1 MTGQEIFD
9 TVLAHLRK
17 QGKAS
22 LNARGKC
29 AYRGEGGTAC
39 AVGCLITDELYDPRI
54 ENWGVGSILN
64 LRTNGVG
71 IDETEAYREAYREA
85 LSRIVSHLGQENEA
99 LLADLQCAHDNQL
112 AKLGLPYWERA
123 MERIAGSHG
132 LVYTPS

>member
-9 TVLAHLRK
+9 SVLAHLRK
-17 QGKAS
+17 QGDAS
-22 LNARGKC
+22 LNASGKC

-39 AVGCLITDELYDPRI
+39 AVGCLIPDELYDPRI
-54 ENWGVGSILN
+54 ESWRVGTILN
-64 LRTNGVG
+64 LRTGGVDAG
-71 IDETEAYREAYREA
+71 EVEAYREA
-85 LSRIVSHLGQENEA
+85 LSRIASHLGQENEA
-99 LLADLQCAHDNQL
+99 LLADLQSAHDNQL

>member
-9 TVLAHLRK
+9 GVLAHLRK
-17 QGKAS
+17 QAKAS
-22 LNARGKC
+22 LNTRGKC

-39 AVGCLITDELYDPRI
+39 AVGCLIPDELYDPRI

-71 IDETEAYREAYREA
+71 IDETEAYREV
-85 LSRIVSHLGQENEA
+85 LSRIASHLGRENLA
-99 LLADLQCAHDNQL
+99 LLTVLQFAHDNHL
-112 AKLGLPYWERA
+112 AMTSVLAWEQA

-132 LVYTPS
+132 LVYTPA

>member
-9 TVLAHLRK
+9 GVLAHLRK

-22 LNARGKC
+22 VNDVGKC

-39 AVGCLITDELYDPRI
+39 AVGCLIPDELYDPRI

-64 LRTNGVG
+64 MRTHGVG
-71 IDETEAYREAYREA
+71 IDETEVYREA
-85 LSRIVSHLGQENEA
+85 LSRIASHLGQENEA
-99 LLADLQCAHDNQL
+99 LLADLQSAHDNQL